1 MSIITRETEQKIINN
16 NKKISK
22 LLEENENL
30 YLSELSDLDRR
41 IFAVDQENKIVIPND
56 YIRKKDQFI
65 EDYELNKII
74 YSFNHQS
81 NIAYLMQYADLN
93 SYFMSRFKIFGQL
106 EKVHYYYS
114 LINLESILEIILKEI
129 AGKYRNICIN
139 CEIQKHK
146 CSKIISKEIYGN
158 LKSLLSQ
165 LNEFKII
172 SISSGDIEN
181 LKDLIDVRNQIHI
194 RLMTEKMY
202 NNPKLSVDFYNKCMS
217 SFKKLM
223 GSINLENIKC
233 NNN

>member
-1 MSIITRETEQKIINN
+1 MSILTKETEQKIINN
-16 NKKISK
+16 NNAISK

-41 IFAVDQENKIVIPND
+41 LFPIDQENKIVIPND

-65 EDYELNKII
+65 EDYKLNNII

-129 AGKYRNICIN
+129 ADKYRDICKECNIP
-139 CEIQKHK
+139 KHK

-158 LKSLLSQ
+158 LKLLLCQ
-165 LNEFKII
+165 LNEFQII
-172 SISSGDIEN
+172 SISSEDVEN
-181 LKDLIDVRNQIHI
+181 LKELIDVRNQIHI

-202 NNPKLSVDFYNKCMS
+202 NNPKLSVCFYNKCMN

-223 GSINLENIKC
+223 VSINLENIKC
-233 NNN
+233 KNN